1 LKGAKMTFR
10 KRRKDMKIRGRKIS
24 GGIVTG
30 DALVCTQPITF
41 LGGVD
46 PDTGIVV
53 ESGHEIEGESV
64 SGKILIFPRGKGS
77 TVGVYTIYG
86 MKKKGTSPLG
96 IINVKSESVIATGAI
111 ISEIPM
117 LDSLERD
124 PLLAIKT
131 GDSVKLNAD
140 DGFVEVEK

>member
-1 LKGAKMTFR
+1 
-10 KRRKDMKIRGRKIS
+10 MKIHGRIIS
-24 GGIVTG
+24 SGKAEGE
-30 DALVCTQPITF
+30 ALVTTQPITF

-46 PDTGIVV
+46 PDTGVVV
-53 ESGHEIEGESV
+53 ESGHELEGQSV

-86 MKKKGTSPLG
+86 MKKRGTAPAG
-96 IINVKSESVIATGAI
+96 IINVTSESVIAAGAI

-124 PLLAIKT
+124 PLAAIET
-131 GDSVKLNAD
+131 GDSVKINAFK
-140 DGFVEVEK
+140 GYVEVEK

>member
-1 LKGAKMTFR
+1 
-10 KRRKDMKIRGRKIS
+10 MKIHGRKIS
-24 GGIVTG
+24 SGKAKGKALVTG
-30 DALVCTQPITF
+30 QAITF

-64 SGKILIFPRGKGS
+64 SGKILVFPRGKGS

-86 MKKKGTSPLG
+86 MKKKGTAPAG
-96 IINVKSESVIATGAI
+96 IINVKSEQVIATGAI

-117 LDSLERD
+117 LDSLEEN
-124 PLLAIKT
+124 PIKAINT
-131 GDSVKLNAD
+131 GDSVKINAD
-140 DGFVEVEK
+140 EGYAEVEK

>member
-1 LKGAKMTFR
+1 
-10 KRRKDMKIRGRKIS
+10 MKIYGRIIS
-24 GGIVTG
+24 SGKANGE
-30 DALVCTQPITF
+30 ALVSSQAITF

-46 PDTGIVV
+46 PETGIVV

-64 SGKILIFPRGKGS
+64 SGKILIFPKGKGS
-77 TVGVYTIYG
+77 TVGVYTLYG
-86 MKKKGTSPLG
+86 MKKRGCAPAG

-124 PLLAIKT
+124 PLAAIKT
-131 GDSVKLNAD
+131 GERVKIDAD
-140 DGFVEVEK
+140 EGYVEVEK

>member
-1 LKGAKMTFR
+1 
-10 KRRKDMKIRGRKIS
+10 MKIHGRKIS
-24 GGIVTG
+24 SGKAEGG
-30 DALVCTQPITF
+30 ALVSAQAITF

-53 ESGHEIEGESV
+53 ESGHDIEGESI

-86 MKKKGTSPLG
+86 MKKKGTAPAG

-117 LDSLERD
+117 LDLLERD
-124 PLLAIKT
+124 PLVAIKT
-131 GDSVKLNAD
+131 GDNVKINAD
-140 DGFVEVEK
+140 EGYVEVEK